1 MIIFRN
7 SKTFVI
13 DKLDERENTVSTL
26 LIPEYL
32 LKEFYLKNKEHKIN
46 FTVYLRK
53 LLRRYRALTFY
64 SDLIPEPKKVKTE
77 YQEEGL
83 NLERVNFR
91 PENADWIE
99 LGEIA
104 LAFGK
109 SRCWVFVY
117 LLKLDLLGMWRLL
130 VKAKLGKIVP
140 TLPSLELTS
149 FWTLQR
155 FRQNFARGYH
165 VKV

>member
-7 SKTFVI
+7 SNTFVI

-32 LKEFYLKNKEHKIN
+32 LKEFNQKNKKHKDN
-46 FTVYLRK
+46 FTIYLRK
-53 LLRRYRALTFY
+53 LLRRYRSLTH
-64 SDLIPEPKKVKTE
+64 SGLIPEPQKVKTE
-77 YQEEGL
+77 YQEQGL
-83 NLERVNFR
+83 NLERINFR
-91 PENADWIE
+91 PKNTDWVE
-99 LGEIA
+99 LGELA

-130 VKAKLGKIVP
+130 VRARLEKIVP

-155 FRQNFARGYH
+155 VRQNFARGYH
-165 VKV
+165 VNV

>member
-1 MIIFRN
+1 MDN
-7 SKTFVI
+7 AKW
-13 DKLDERENTVSTL
+13 L
-26 LIPEYL
+26 
-32 LKEFYLKNKEHKIN
+32 YLKNKKRKEH

-53 LLRRYRALTFY
+53 LLRRYRTVTHTGL
-64 SDLIPEPKKVKTE
+64 LPKPKKVKTE
-77 YQEEGL
+77 YQEEGQ

-91 PENADWIE
+91 PRNTDWIE
-99 LGEIA
+99 LGELA

-109 SRCWVFVY
+109 SRCWIFVY

-130 VKAKLGKIVP
+130 VKATLEKIVP

>member
-1 MIIFRN
+1 MILFRN
-7 SKTFVI
+7 SNAFVI
-13 DKLDERENTVSTL
+13 DKLDECEKTISTL
-26 LIPEYL
+26 LIPKHMIEDFL
-32 LKEFYLKNKEHKIN
+32 RVREKNNISI
-46 FTVYLRK
+46 YLRK
-53 LLRRYRALTFY
+53 LLRRYRTFTHTGM
-64 SDLIPEPKKVKTE
+64 IPEPKKVKTE

-83 NLERVNFR
+83 DLQRINFR
-91 PENADWIE
+91 PMNSDWIE
-99 LGEIA
+99 LGELA

-117 LLKLDLLGMWRLL
+117 LLKLDLLGLFRIL
-130 VKAKLGKIVP
+130 VQAGLKKIVP

-155 FRQNFARGYH
+155 VKQNFARGYH

>member
-7 SKTFVI
+7 SNTFVM

-26 LIPEYL
+26 LIPECL
-32 LKEFYLKNKEHKIN
+32 LKEFYLKNKKRKEH

-53 LLRRYRALTFY
+53 LLRRYRTVTHTGL
-64 SDLIPEPKKVKTE
+64 LPKPQKVKAE
-77 YQEEGL
+77 YQEEGQ

-91 PENADWIE
+91 PRNTDWIE
-99 LGEIA
+99 LGELA

-130 VKAKLGKIVP
+130 VKATLEKIVP

>member
-32 LKEFYLKNKEHKIN
+32 LKEFYLKNKKHKEN

-64 SDLIPEPKKVKTE
+64 SDLIPEPKKVKAE